1 MRYFSKIFNNGL
13 LFVLS
18 FIVLLCVLEVAI
30 RLLANFS
37 PRLIQR
43 SADIGGHY
51 RPGLETRLIAP
62 ESGKSI
68 LVSINQLGFRGP
80 QFPRNKSVNTMRVA
94 ILGDS
99 QTAAINMSQTNTLR
113 DVLST
118 QLAKKFTDVD
128 WQVMDFSV
136 SGASTAQQLNLFR
149 QRVKQYDVD
158 LVICA
163 FYNGNDFSDNSR
175 QLSSNPRIYMH
186 LADGGELVTQYVE
199 PSTGWIQWLKQ
210 NSRFYQWQKLK
221 VRAARRNAISRGWL
235 GEKSRVRGG
244 LLGFADKDEIRLN
257 DAWRLNDALLTAF
270 NREVLGNGAEFLL
283 LSIPHSL
290 EFDSQQEASIRKRFS
305 STPYAGFFTPKN
317 VENHLQEIANR
328 ERFPAIFVNDE
339 FRKLLKRGRAESKD
353 YHLAYLDGA
362 GHVNEIG
369 QKVMA
374 NRIVQK
380 ISIDPNTV
388 SLELKY

>member
-1 MRYFSKIFNNGL
+1 MF
-13 LFVLS
+13 S

-30 RLLANFS
+30 RLLADFP

-62 ESGKSI
+62 ESGKDI
-68 LVSINQLGFRGP
+68 LVRINQLGFRGP
-80 QFPRNKSVNTMRVA
+80 QFPIEKPANTMRVA

-99 QTAAINMSQTNTLR
+99 QTAAINMSQADTLR
-113 DVLST
+113 HVLSS
-118 QLAKKFTDVD
+118 QLAEKFTDVE

-149 QRVKQYDVD
+149 ERVKQYNVD

-175 QLSSNPRIYMH
+175 QLSRNPRIYMY
-186 LADGGELVTQYVE
+186 LDNNGELITQYVQT
-199 PSTGWIQWLKQ
+199 SLGWIDWLKQ

-221 VRAARRNAISRGWL
+221 VRAVRRNAISRGWL
-235 GEKSRVRGG
+235 GGKSRVRGG
-244 LLGFADKDEIRLN
+244 LLGFADKDEVRLN

-290 EFDSQQEASIRKRFS
+290 EFDSRQEASIRDRFQ
-305 STPYAGFFTPKN
+305 STPYADSFTPTN
-317 VENHLQEIANR
+317 VENHLKEIANR

-339 FRKLLKRGRAESKD
+339 FRKLLKQGRADSTD
-353 YHLAYLDGA
+353 YHLAYLDGV

-374 NRIVQK
+374 NRIVQR
-380 ISIDPNTV
+380 ISINPSSTA
-388 SLELKY
+388 LEIK